1 MTSLKHVF
9 YYKRKKKD
17 KNQIIYI
24 LRIKKFFRVAITQ
37 GCKDQASVLLT
48 L

>member
-1 MTSLKHVF
+1 MSFTTKE
-9 YYKRKKKD
+9 KKD

>member
-1 MTSLKHVF
+1 MSFTTKEK
-9 YYKRKKKD
+9 KRQKS
-17 KNQIIYI
+17 NYIYI
-24 LRIKKFFRVAITQ
+24 TYKKIFRVAITQ